1 MTKKILG
8 WGVALGAFLTVM
20 TSDTGM
26 SENTGDDSMGLGPR
40 FVIITFISILVMEA
54 FFSYRSK
61 VKGGRDAWDQ
71 KRKRLRFFGGMTDVF
86 AMGVFVF
93 LWDYVIISGLGLLD
107 YVNQQNFWTVFAVL
121 YVVLFLIFGV
131 SYIRHGKK
139 NK

>member
-1 MTKKILG
+1 
-8 WGVALGAFLTVM
+8 
-20 TSDTGM
+20 
-26 SENTGDDSMGLGPR
+26 
-40 FVIITFISILVMEA
+40 
-54 FFSYRSK
+54 
-61 VKGGRDAWDQ
+61 
-71 KRKRLRFFGGMTDVF
+71 MTDVF
-86 AMGVFVF
+86 AIGVFVF